1 MSTENE
7 RAEAAIDHLKDLS
20 KIRTADEAVL
30 LQDAQELLAMDRAK
44 IRAHNQQFLGGD
56 YEESDMGNIHV
67 GDVNHVPSPA
77 SAPSARSSLARSAM
91 AAALLALG
99 GGTGAGGL
107 ALYEF
112 LNSEPV
118 PAAESFEDTDTNTEY
133 EMKLVEDPE

>member
-107 ALYEF
+107 ALYEYF
-112 LNSEPV
+112 TSNP